1 MEWPSQELHPKGL
14 LEICLVTFVIHGDG
28 TDILWGRR
36 GERPM
41 RKRCPVS
48 LGQWEGAANSLG
60 KQDREANP
68 RGHWDKTYLSRD
80 NSGRVIL
87 LQFK

>member
-1 MEWPSQELHPKGL
+1 MGQISSGAEG
-14 LEICLVTFVIHGDG
+14 GN
-28 TDILWGRR
+28 GRC
-36 GERPM
+36 GNGA
-41 RKRCPVS
+41 VS

-60 KQDREANP
+60 KQDREVNP

>member
-1 MEWPSQELHPKGL
+1 MPSQGA
-14 LEICLVTFVIHGDG
+14 HG
-28 TDILWGRR
+28 R
-36 GERPM
+36 GEHHSNV
-41 RKRCPVS
+41 RCGNGALS
-48 LGQWEGAANSLG
+48 LLGSGRGEFANSLG
-60 KQDREANP
+60 KQDGEVNP